1 MGNWIIKLDLSIQ
14 AIGNFHIGTAPKQTN
29 NKMRKKIAKGCCSRL
44 RFNVQFSNVFV
55 Y

>member
-29 NKMRKKIAKGCCSRL
+29 TRRRKIAKGCCSRL
-44 RFNVQFSNVFV
+44 RFNVQLRNVFL